1 MEDARKR
8 SAYHCVSLRMPRK
21 VESYEH
27 MPKLR
32 GLYAITN
39 GPRDDLRQAV
49 AAALNGGARV
59 IQYRDKTTDQARRR
73 TEANALAGLCRD
85 HAAPLIINDDIEL
98 ACACRAAGVHLGAD
112 DADIASARIRLGQQA
127 IIGVSCYDS
136 LDRARS
142 AVKHGADYVAF
153 GAFHSSSTKP
163 LAQRASPE
171 ILRAAKALGVPM
183 VAIGGITPD
192 NAAALIDAGADC
204 VAVISSLFDAED
216 IEAVARKFSQLFP

>member
-1 MEDARKR
+1 MMISNWLAPAAQRACILART
-8 SAYHCVSLRMPRK
+8 MPIL
-21 VESYEH
+21 
-27 MPKLR
+27 PQP
-32 GLYAITN
+32 GFA
-39 GPRDDLRQAV
+39 
-49 AAALNGGARV
+49 
-59 IQYRDKTTDQARRR
+59 
-73 TEANALAGLCRD
+73 
-85 HAAPLIINDDIEL
+85 
-98 ACACRAAGVHLGAD
+98 
-112 DADIASARIRLGQQA
+112 LGQQA